1 MARQSTYIKDGTVQQ
16 LDKWLITDYAD
27 GATKNLTVEDL
38 GQFFAK
44 TGAADPSRVGFHFT
58 NGGVVPNTNITAVPS
73 GTYYYEGTTTFASV
87 STLYIST
94 TDLNGIDFLPISHV
108 LNGAELKLTDISNT
122 LSTAYGLY
130 EVVTTDTNNDGFLIL
145 TLRHLGSHSS
155 TGSGVDLFSTVTISA
170 ISSSGAAGI
179 TVYDDNTPGIG
190 PHVTTVDGVNT
201 PIDGDSFWSA
211 GDLFFSRIVVVDP
224 GTQTE
229 VTQIRLFG
237 PYDGSVW
244 GEPVGLTGIQGF
256 QGVGVTNFSGNQ
268 DGVATST
275 TATTV
280 TVTGTDPGNPS
291 SDPQQ
296 LGTFDIPS
304 GVQGVQGTSISD
316 VESDTPSPV
325 KGDDQIL
332 TFETTD
338 PISGTGTLPT
348 TIKIPSGVQGDQG
361 LFYLTLFKVVAKTD
375 PTPSAPEGVIF
386 NETTGFTNLPIDLWY
401 ENAQDHDSTNQS
413 VYELR
418 QSINPATAYDDNRN
432 ITFTAAS
439 WGAAFV
445 AGDRGERGV
454 QGPRGYSITGI
465 SGDTVAQG
473 EETTVTV
480 TLNDPNNLEDTFTVP
495 SGVQGIQGESIA
507 PFTPTADPSNRETDF
522 IVLGTEGTSLST
534 FSIPWGEDGTD
545 IYSQSGTP
553 ADSLGE
559 DGDVYINSFNGD
571 VFTKA
576 SGTWGNPT
584 GNITGPRGLQGTSIS
599 AGSGVPL
606 NSDGNEGDVFID
618 VSTGFV
624 YNKGASVW
632 TSVVGENLKGPQGET
647 GNRGTSVDATYDD
660 TAETLTVTETSYTGS
675 TSSTTTIVDGV
686 KITGADAGVVISKGT
701 KVGLDQP
708 VTFTPTADGTPDPSG
723 AQTINVLDGNQG
735 AQGLYQVFVY
745 QRADS
750 TPDEPDGGEWNPTT
764 LAWTTLPDN
773 WFADP
778 SGDSTGLHVY
788 ESYALFDPAN
798 PTATLQWATP
808 FVAGAQGATGANAT
822 LVGDG
827 VAGVTTVP
835 NKGDGTVGDA
845 TVTQSGNAQNIDFTF
860 GIPQGIK
867 GDPGTAATV
876 DVGNTVTL
884 SSGSTASVTNTGDT
898 TNAVFNFGIPIG
910 LPGAAAGFGT
920 ITAATGPIG
929 VVETGPDTAKN
940 LAFTIPAGERG
951 ESIEVDESATVTT
964 ATETTVTLRT
974 TDTNTLAGT
983 FDVQR
988 GIQGAQGFYNAMV
1001 YTVAPNPGANVPTP
1015 DSGTGSGI
1023 TTPPTH
1029 AGFTWS
1035 FTPPSTT
1042 GSEVI
1047 FISTAVFNP
1056 LTPTDALAWSQPYL
1070 ASGGTGVQGPQGV
1083 QGPPGIQGPR
1093 GLRGFDGVQGVQ
1105 GLYNLFIYRIAPTD
1119 SIPANIQP
1127 VLGSGIVAAPADW
1140 SFDPVSTTVPDGMS
1154 IWISSGLYNP
1164 AIPQAA
1170 IDWGLPFIA
1179 SGEPGVPGPQGPA
1192 GTGIASGGTLGYALV
1207 SDGNELGSAWAE
1219 FTTGYNASHQQIGFL
1234 SNGTTILASVDLSG
1248 FTPLTP
1254 SGGGPTT
1261 SNMYSSVGTAAPT
1274 TFDITAMTDNGAATH
1289 QKSIALPYNDQSG
1302 TVEQWALIA
1311 IPNDLIGSGTVRFSA
1326 GGAFD
1331 IPPDGTLTN
1340 GTANFTGYYFQF
1352 FEAFTVIIYVD

>member
-1 MARQSTYIKDGTVQQ
+1 MARQNTYIKDGIVQVG
-16 LDKWLITDYAD
+16 DKWLITDVVD
-27 GATKNLTVEDL
+27 GGTKNLTVEDL
-38 GQFFAK
+38 AQFFAE
-44 TGAADPSRVGFHFT
+44 TGTADPSKLGFRFDYAGTIATDASPIVTAGQYYVVSTVSNPGFANVTRILVSNTTANGKSFLPVRRIIERNDIKFT
-58 NGGVVPNTNITAVPS
+58 DVTGSNSDSYGYYFVESINITDYPNATMLDVVHLGGDSSIGNFGAIENATLTPIGAPSDVDRRGVHIFDGTADPVTDPSTYNNGDLYFQSVTDPDTGFVSIIFWGPYNNGWGES
-73 GTYYYEGTTTFASV
+73 GTDLTGQRGERGYSITGITGDIVGQGQPTTVTV
-87 STLYIST
+87 TL
-94 TDLNGIDFLPISHV
+94 DDPNNP
-108 LNGAELKLTDISNT
+108 
-122 LSTAYGLY
+122 
-130 EVVTTDTNNDGFLIL
+130 TDTF
-145 TLRHLGSHSS
+145 TVQ
-155 TGSGVDLFSTVTISA
+155 SGT
-170 ISSSGAAGI
+170 
-179 TVYDDNTPGIG
+179 
-190 PHVTTVDGVNT
+190 
-201 PIDGDSFWSA
+201 
-211 GDLFFSRIVVVDP
+211 
-224 GTQTE
+224 
-229 VTQIRLFG
+229 
-237 PYDGSVW
+237 
-244 GEPVGLTGIQGF
+244 QGF
-256 QGVGVTNFSGNQ
+256 QGTGVTAITQTNNPELGEDTDLTVSYNNPGGQPADDTFLTVKAGVQGDQGISYLALFRIVEKNSAGIAPVPSAPEGVVYNRNTGYTNLPIDQWNSNPIAHAVQSESLFEVRQDFNPATAFDADGNVTFTAASWGQAFVAGDIGPTGPQGPQGVGVVDFTGNQ
-268 DGVATST
+268 DGVATSA

-280 TVTGTDPGNPS
+280 TVTGTDPS
-291 SDPQQ
+291 DTASDPQQ
-296 LGTFDIPS
+296 LGTF
-304 GVQGVQGTSISD
+304 
-316 VESDTPSPV
+316 E
-325 KGDDQIL
+325 
-332 TFETTD
+332 
-338 PISGTGTLPT
+338 
-348 TIKIPSGVQGDQG
+348 
-361 LFYLTLFKVVAKTD
+361 
-375 PTPSAPEGVIF
+375 
-386 NETTGFTNLPIDLWY
+386 
-401 ENAQDHDSTNQS
+401 
-413 VYELR
+413 
-418 QSINPATAYDDNRN
+418 
-432 ITFTAAS
+432 
-439 WGAAFV
+439 
-445 AGDRGERGV
+445 
-454 QGPRGYSITGI
+454 
-465 SGDTVAQG
+465 
-473 EETTVTV
+473 
-480 TLNDPNNLEDTFTVP
+480 VP
-495 SGVQGIQGESIA
+495 SGVQGIQGESVA
-507 PFTPTADPSNRETDF
+507 PFTGTADLTHRETDF
-522 IVLGTEGTSLST
+522 VILGTEGTSLST
-534 FSIPWGEDGTD
+534 FSIPWGDNGTS
-545 IYSQSGTP
+545 IHSASGNP
-553 ADSLGE
+553 ADTLGA

-576 SGTWGNPT
+576 SGTWGSPT

-599 AGSGVPL
+599 AGTGVPS
-606 NSDGNEGDVFID
+606 NADGNEGDVFID

-632 TSVVGENLKGPQGET
+632 TSVVGENLKGPQG
-647 GNRGTSVDATYDD
+647 D
-660 TAETLTVTETSYTGS
+660 
-675 TSSTTTIVDGV
+675 
-686 KITGADAGVVISKGT
+686 TGADAGVVISKAA
-701 KVGLDQP
+701 KVGLDQT
-708 VTFTPTADGTPDPSG
+708 VTFTPTE
-723 AQTINVLDGNQG
+723 DGNPVAG
-735 AQGLYQVFVY
+735 AVDIIVSDGNQGLYQVFVY
-745 QRADS
+745 QRAD
-750 TPDEPDGGEWNPTT
+750 TLPTT
-764 LAWTTLPDN
+764 PVGGVWNATNLSFDTLPTG

-788 ESYALFDPAN
+788 ESYALFNPAD

-808 FVAGAQGATGANAT
+808 FVAGAQGATGASGANAT

-845 TVTQSGNAQNIDFTF
+845 TVTQSGDAQNIDFTF

-867 GDPGTAATV
+867 GEPGTAATV

-884 SSGSTASVTNTGDT
+884 SSGSTASVTNTGNT

-920 ITAATGPIG
+920 ISAATGPVG
-929 VVETGPDTAKN
+929 VVETGPNTAKN

-1083 QGPPGIQGPR
+1083 QGPIGPQGPR

-1192 GTGIASGGTLGYALV
+1192 GTGIAPGGTLGYALV

-1311 IPNDLIGSGTVRFSA
+1311 IPNDLIGSGSVRFSA

-1340 GTANFTGYYFQF
+1340 GTSGFTGYYFQF